1 MGAATCMHIVIA
13 IALPYDDDY
22 DELVNIID
30 GQGRATWAEDNDKI
44 NNINHFMIF
53 DRDDGWWYRRG
64 GGESEAASVRYDS
77 PSYQSY
83 VLLRR

>member
-30 GQGRATWAEDNDKI
+30 GQGRATWAETGR
-44 NNINHFMIF
+44 NHFMIF
-53 DRDDGWWYRRG
+53 DSSS
-64 GGESEAASVRYDS
+64 SEQR
-77 PSYQSY
+77 
-83 VLLRR
+83 